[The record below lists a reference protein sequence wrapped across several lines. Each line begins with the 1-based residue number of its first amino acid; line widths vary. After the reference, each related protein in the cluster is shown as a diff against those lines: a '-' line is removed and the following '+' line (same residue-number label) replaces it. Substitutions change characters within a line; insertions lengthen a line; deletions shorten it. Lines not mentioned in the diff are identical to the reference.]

1 MAYRADGIS
10 EGVINHLSR
19 LQGLQVMA
27 RSTVF
32 RYQQAQQDPLQ
43 IGRALK
49 VRAVIVGRLSQH
61 GDTLNVQTEM
71 VDVSNGSQI
80 WGDQYRRRA
89 SDIAT
94 VQDDIASD
102 ISAQL
107 LLKLTGEEKK
117 QLSAHGTQNSE
128 AYQRYV
134 KGRFYL
140 EQRTRESLRKAI
152 DEFNQAIA
160 KDSNYAEAFAGLA
173 GGYILLADRGI
184 ISNEEASPKI

>member
-1 MAYRADGIS
+1 MASR
-10 EGVINHLSR
+10 GVINQLSR
-19 LQGLQVMA
+19 LPRLRDGTKHRFPLPA
-27 RSTVF
+27 G
-32 RYQQAQQDPLQ
+32 QQDPLQ
-43 IGRALK
+43 IGRDLK

-94 VQDDIASD
+94 VQDDIASG

-107 LLKLTGEEKK
+107 QLQLTGEEKK
-117 QLSAHGTQNSE
+117 QLSTHGTQNSE
-128 AYQRYV
+128 AYQHYV

-140 EQRTRESLRKAI
+140 NSARGKPRKAV
-152 DEFNQAIA
+152 DEFNQAVA
-160 KDSNYAEAFAGLA
+160 KMAT
-173 GGYILLADRGI
+173 ILRH
-184 ISNEEASPKI
+184 SPDWLPHTLLSIGT